1 MSVSNLITRKP
12 LLPVITLKKNDA
24 TLYTFNPFTPT
35 FDFRVRRLQVSPPYS
50 NTAGTFTLELTSA
63 NGSNVD
69 ANTLISNVDEGN
81 EITIWIGKSDA
92 TKTKIFTGI
101 IESWVINEENKNFM
115 NLSISWPDF
124 GSDIL
129 KNRIVNGKWGQQIDS
144 AGDTVVADVTTS
156 IYQVVTDMLTKGTFY
171 PDQANV
177 VTAADQ
183 GIVVTSTNIKGE
195 DLQLKSFSANYEF
208 LGDKIQALDEIGG
221 TIHWVDPDKSFHMDY
236 PTTVT
241 STSSGVLLT
250 DDNTDATALA
260 WLPVT
265 KLGLITPGS
274 TLIRTL
280 ENHKRRIWG
289 MGGVNVA
296 IDQSSTTDAG
306 TTTLE
311 GYNYAMKFV
320 PTYSTVAKIILYLS
334 RVGTPTEDFIMEL
347 REDFNGFPTGKVL
360 RTLSKPKAFLNADTL
375 VHASPFEIN
384 EDVIIGFS
392 YWIVVRKNGSSS
404 SNTFKWHHDNIN
416 HATSYAARSVT
427 DGSPT
432 PDWALLTSNKFYY
445 AYIQYKGDEVFN
457 VITQTPISST
467 TKHLHDDVI
476 RKDDITDSEVM
487 QKLLIA
493 ETSTLFQRKEIFK
506 AEIYSPDTLL
516 TAGQKLRIR
525 KQASGYTFDAEFVLG
540 SVEYIF
546 ESGDDQAT
554 GSFYYF
560 IEAVRFVDIS

>member
-115 NLSISWPDF
+115 NLSISGPDF

-144 AGDTVVADVTTS
+144 AGDTVVADITTS

-265 KLGLITPGS
+265 KLGLIAPGS

-296 IDQSSTTDAG
+296 IDQSSTTDA
-306 TTTLE
+306 
-311 GYNYAMKFV
+311 
-320 PTYSTVAKIILYLS
+320 
-334 RVGTPTEDFIMEL
+334 
-347 REDFNGFPTGKVL
+347 
-360 RTLSKPKAFLNADTL
+360 
-375 VHASPFEIN
+375 
-384 EDVIIGFS
+384 
-392 YWIVVRKNGSSS
+392 
-404 SNTFKWHHDNIN
+404 
-416 HATSYAARSVT
+416 
-427 DGSPT
+427 
-432 PDWALLTSNKFYY
+432 
-445 AYIQYKGDEVFN
+445 
-457 VITQTPISST
+457 
-467 TKHLHDDVI
+467 
-476 RKDDITDSEVM
+476 
-487 QKLLIA
+487 
-493 ETSTLFQRKEIFK
+493 
-506 AEIYSPDTLL
+506 
-516 TAGQKLRIR
+516 
-525 KQASGYTFDAEFVLG
+525 
-540 SVEYIF
+540 
-546 ESGDDQAT
+546 
-554 GSFYYF
+554 
-560 IEAVRFVDIS
+560 